1 MNNNNNNNFT
11 IALPK
16 GRILDVVLPILKRVG
31 IEPEKSFFD
40 EKDRKLMFKSNVNNI
55 NIIRVRSFDVVTFLA
70 YGAAQMA
77 FVGSDVLTEFDHSEV
92 YSPIDLNIG
101 KCRMVVAAQ
110 NDIAVNEDPRTWS
123 HVRVATK
130 YPNIT
135 RKHFESRGV
144 HAECIKLNGAMELAP
159 SMGLCKRIVDLVESG
174 STLKANDL
182 VELEEICKVS
192 TRLAVNRSFIKTNSK
207 TIQPWIDKV
216 GDIINEQK

>member
-1 MNNNNNNNFT
+1 MNNNHNFT

-92 YSPIDLNIG
+92 YSPFDLNIG
-101 KCRMVVAAQ
+101 KCRMVFAAQ
-110 NDIAVNEDPRTWS
+110 KDIAVNEDPRTWS

>member
-1 MNNNNNNNFT
+1 MSGNHNFT

-16 GRILDVVLPILKRVG
+16 GRILEVVLPILKKVG
-31 IEPEKSFFD
+31 IQPEKSFFD
-40 EKDRKLMFKSNVNNI
+40 DKDRKLKFKSNVKNI

-92 YSPIDLNIG
+92 YSPFDLDIG

-110 NDIAVNEDPRTWS
+110 KDIAAIEDPRTWS

-174 STLKANDL
+174 STLLANDL

-192 TRLAVNRSFIKTNSK
+192 TRLAINRSFIKTNSH

-216 GDIINEQK
+216 GEVINDRK

>member
-1 MNNNNNNNFT
+1 MNNNHNFT

-16 GRILDVVLPILKRVG
+16 GRILDVVLPILKTVG

-92 YSPIDLNIG
+92 YSPFDLNIG
-101 KCRMVVAAQ
+101 KCRMVVAARK
-110 NDIAVNEDPRTWS
+110 DIAVNEDPRTWS

>member
-1 MNNNNNNNFT
+1 MTLNKILN

-16 GRILDVVLPILKRVG
+16 GRILDSVLPILFKVG
-31 IEPEKSFFD
+31 ITPEESFFD
-40 EKDRKLMFKSNVNNI
+40 RNYRKLKFKTNINNI

-77 FVGSDVLTEFDHSEV
+77 FVGSDILNEFNHAEV
-92 YSPIDLNIG
+92 YSPLDLNVG
-101 KCRMVVAAQ
+101 KCKMVVAAEK
-110 NDIAVNEDPRTWS
+110 NVISTEDPRSWS

-159 SMGLCKRIVDLVESG
+159 SMGLCRRIVDLSESG
-174 STLKANDL
+174 NTLKANGL
-182 VELEEICKVS
+182 IEIEEILKVS
-192 TRLAVNRSFIKTNSK
+192 TRLAINRSSYKTNYEN
-207 TIQPWIDKV
+207 
-216 GDIINEQK
+216 INKILKKFKKI